1 VNDPDVRRI
10 VDEEHLRLLRI
21 GYLVS
26 GATSALFSAFP
37 LFYVAFGVAIVG
49 GVSSPLSSPFPGR
62 GDLDPRFIGWI
73 FVAAGVSL
81 FLFLAGSA
89 ALKLAAARAIGRRR
103 MHTFCLVTAALTT
116 MGFPWGTV
124 LGILSFIVLERPGVK
139 ALFVAAPPDVSRF

>member
-1 VNDPDVRRI
+1 

-49 GVSSPLSSPFPGR
+49 GVSSPFPGR
-62 GDLDPRFIGWI
+62 ADIDPRFIGWI
-73 FVAAGVSL
+73 FVAAGISL

-89 ALKLAAARAIGRRR
+89 ALKLVAARAIGRRR